1 MREYCAKE
9 HFLDR
14 LYGEYQ
20 AYKASVLGCPNT
32 EIYNR
37 SGEINAMEDFNRIL
51 SEKAKTL
58 PEHVLTALLQRK
70 NLLKEL
76 YESWLGND
84 DYGYDDMERYT
95 EDEIE
100 NIVKGTGGWCI

>member
-20 AYKASVLGCPNT
+20 AYKASVLACPNI
-32 EIYNR
+32 EIFNR
-37 SGEINAMEDFNRIL
+37 SGEINAVDNFYRIL
-51 SEKAKTL
+51 SEKTDKL

-70 NLLKEL
+70 NLLNGL
-76 YESWLGND
+76 YESWLRND

>member
-20 AYKASVLGCPNT
+20 AYRASVLGCPNT
-32 EIYNR
+32 EIFNR
-37 SGEINAMEDFNRIL
+37 SCEINAVDNFYRIL
-51 SEKAKTL
+51 TEKTDKL
-58 PEHVLTALLQRK
+58 QEHVLTALLQRK

-76 YESWLGND
+76 YEAWLGND
-84 DYGYDDMERYT
+84 DYGCDDMERYT

-100 NIVKGTGGWCI
+100 NIVKGTGGWSI